1 MSFREITA
9 TELHTYLQTTDTN
22 PLLLDVREPWE
33 YEKCNLENSQL
44 TPMRQIP
51 SVLNELDPD
60 QEIIVICH
68 HGIRSRS
75 VAAYLSSN
83 AFSNVINLT
92 GGIDAWAKTVDLS
105 MATY

>member
-1 MSFREITA
+1 LNFREISA
-9 TELHTYLQTTDTN
+9 TELHTYLQTTDAN

-33 YEKCNLENSQL
+33 YEKCNLENSKL
-44 TPMRQIP
+44 IPMRQIP
-51 SVLNELDPD
+51 SILNELDSD

-68 HGIRSRS
+68 HGIRSRT

-83 AFSNVINLT
+83 AFSRVINLT

-105 MATY
+105 MPTY

>member
-1 MSFREITA
+1 MSFKEISA
-9 TELHTYLQTTDTN
+9 TDLHTYLQNTN
-22 PLLLDVREPWE
+22 TSPLLLDVREPWE
-33 YEKCNLENSQL
+33 YEKCRLENSQL

-83 AFSNVINLT
+83 SFSNVVNLT
-92 GGIDAWAKTVDLS
+92 GGIDAWAKYVDHS

>member
-1 MSFREITA
+1 LSFREISA
-9 TELHTYLQTTDTN
+9 MELHSYLQTNTTN

-33 YEKCNLENSQL
+33 YEKCRLENSQL
-44 TPMRQIP
+44 IPMRQI
-51 SVLNELDPD
+51 SGALNELDPD
-60 QEIIVICH
+60 QEIIVVCH

-83 AFSNVINLT
+83 SFSKVINLT
-92 GGIDAWAKTVDLS
+92 GGIDAWAKYVDHS

>member
-1 MSFREITA
+1 LSFREISA
-9 TELHTYLQTTDTN
+9 TELHTYLQTTDTR

-44 TPMRQIP
+44 IPMRQIP
-51 SVLNELDPD
+51 SVINDLDLD

-68 HGIRSRS
+68 HGVRSRS
-75 VAAYLSSN
+75 VSAYLASN
-83 AFSNVINLT
+83 AFNNVTNLS
-92 GGIDAWAKTVDLS
+92 GGIDAWAKYVDLS

>member
-1 MSFREITA
+1 MSFREISA

-33 YEKCNLENSQL
+33 YEKCHLENSQL
-44 TPMRQIP
+44 IPMRQIP
-51 SVLNELDPD
+51 SILNELDPD
-60 QEIIVICH
+60 QETIVICH

-83 AFSNVINLT
+83 EFTNVINLT
-92 GGIDAWAKTVDLS
+92 GGIDAWAKYIDQS
-105 MATY
+105 MPTY

>member
-1 MSFREITA
+1 MSFRELSA
-9 TELHTYLQTTDTN
+9 SELHTYLQTTNTQ

-33 YEKCNLENSQL
+33 YEKCNLKNSQL
-44 TPMRQIP
+44 MPMRQIP
-51 SVLNELDPD
+51 SALNELDPD

-75 VAAYLSSN
+75 VAAYLASN
-83 AFSNVINLT
+83 SFNNVTNLT
-92 GGIDAWAKTVDLS
+92 GGIDAWAKYVDPS

>member
-1 MSFREITA
+1 MSFREISA
-9 TELHTYLQTTDTN
+9 TELNTYIQTTNSN

-33 YEKCNLENSQL
+33 YEKCYLDNSQL
-44 TPMRQIP
+44 IPMRQIP
-51 SVLNELDPD
+51 SALNDLDPER
-60 QEIIVICH
+60 EIIVICH

-83 AFSNVINLT
+83 NFNQVINLT
-92 GGIDAWAKTVDLS
+92 GGIDAWAKYVDQS

>member
-1 MSFREITA
+1 MSVREISA
-9 TELHTYLQTTDTN
+9 SELHGYLQTTDTN

-33 YEKCNLENSQL
+33 YEKCSLENSQL
-44 TPMRQIP
+44 IPMRQIP

-75 VAAYLSSN
+75 VAAYLVSN
-83 AFSNVINLT
+83 TFSKIINLT
-92 GGIDAWAKTVDLS
+92 GGIDAWAKTVDPT
-105 MATY
+105 MTTY

>member
-1 MSFREITA
+1 
-9 TELHTYLQTTDTN
+9 
-22 PLLLDVREPWE
+22 
-33 YEKCNLENSQL
+33 
-44 TPMRQIP
+44 MRQIP
-51 SVLNELDPD
+51 SVLDDLDAN

-75 VAAYLSSN
+75 VASYLSSQ

-92 GGIDAWAKTVDLS
+92 GGIDAWAKTVDPS

>member
-1 MSFREITA
+1 LSFREITA

>member
-1 MSFREITA
+1 M
-9 TELHTYLQTTDTN
+9 ELHSYLQTNTTN

-33 YEKCNLENSQL
+33 YEKCRLENSQL
-44 TPMRQIP
+44 IPMRQI
-51 SVLNELDPD
+51 SGALNELDPD
-60 QEIIVICH
+60 QEIIVVCH

-83 AFSNVINLT
+83 SFSKVINLT
-92 GGIDAWAKTVDLS
+92 GGIDAWAKYVDHS

>member
-1 MSFREITA
+1 MSFKEISSTD
-9 TELHTYLQTTDTN
+9 LHTYLKNTNSN

-33 YEKCNLENSQL
+33 FEKCHLENSQL

-51 SVLNELDPD
+51 SALNELDPE

-83 AFSNVINLT
+83 SFNNVVNLT
-92 GGIDAWAKTVDLS
+92 GGIDAWAKYVDQS
-105 MATY
+105 MTTY

>member
-1 MSFREITA
+1 MSFREISA
-9 TELHTYLQTTDTN
+9 TELHAHLQTNTTN
-22 PLLLDVREPWE
+22 PLVLDVREPWE
-33 YEKCNLENSQL
+33 YEKCSLENSQL
-44 TPMRQIP
+44 IPMRQIP
-51 SVLNELDPD
+51 SILNELDPD

-83 AFSNVINLT
+83 AFSSVINLT
-92 GGIDAWAKTVDLS
+92 GGIDAWAKYVDHS

>member
-1 MSFREITA
+1 LSFREISA
-9 TELHTYLQTTDTN
+9 TELNTYIQTTNSN

-33 YEKCNLENSQL
+33 YEKCYLDNSQL
-44 TPMRQIP
+44 IPMRQIP
-51 SVLNELDPD
+51 SALNDLDPER
-60 QEIIVICH
+60 EIIVICH

-83 AFSNVINLT
+83 NFNQVINLT
-92 GGIDAWAKTVDLS
+92 GGIDAWAKYVDQS

>member
-9 TELHTYLQTTDTN
+9 TELHTHLQTTDTN

>member
-1 MSFREITA
+1 MSFREISA
-9 TELHTYLQTTDTN
+9 TELHHYLQATESN

-33 YEKCNLENSQL
+33 YEKCKLENSRL
-44 TPMRQIP
+44 IPMRQIP

-60 QEIIVICH
+60 QEIVVICH

-83 AFSNVINLT
+83 EFSKVINLT
-92 GGIDAWAKTVDLS
+92 GGIDAWDKTIDLS
-105 MATY
+105 METY

>member
-1 MSFREITA
+1 MSFKELSA
-9 TELHTYLQTTDTN
+9 TELHTYLQATDN
-22 PLLLDVREPWE
+22 QPLLLDVREPWE

-44 TPMRQIP
+44 IPMRQIP
-51 SVLNELDPD
+51 SILNELDPD

-75 VAAYLSSN
+75 VAAYLVSN
-83 AFSNVINLT
+83 AFNNVTNLT
-92 GGIDAWAKTVDLS
+92 GGIDAWAKYVDQS